1 MQGLSFD
8 TWETVEKYWCNRLR
22 RFLSDIWFPS
32 LILRVMIWA
41 RFGQRSQLHVCHCT
55 GNENLGK
62 SRKIIFNVTFDHF
75 WCERHF
81 CDVGTLPKTKL
92 SNQVKIDQI
101 PDTHG
106 NSARVCK
113 RAIDLKVSRFS
124 NNIDWSIP
132 SSNHALLRYYLLP
145 YVDVIVQLFLKYL
158 KICLHRQKIRHCEIR
173 PILCFVVSQNSK
185 QSQLQNFRMYQKY
198 RKNNCKT
205 EVHFEAKN
213 ECFEVKKL
221 CFKVKNICFEA
232 KNVCFKVKNVPRT
245 FKRRPVLCFLV
256 LQKSKHSQLQN
267 FWMYQKYCIKIVS
280 KISWNTCSYSNFNR
294 IYNYNYG
301 NQGLSK
307 K

>member
-1 MQGLSFD
+1 MSLLTTFD
-8 TWETVEKYWCNRLR
+8 V
-22 RFLSDIWFPS
+22 SDIFLWW
-32 LILRVMIWA
+32 V
-41 RFGQRSQLHVCHCT
+41 
-55 GNENLGK
+55 
-62 SRKIIFNVTFDHF
+62 
-75 WCERHF
+75 
-81 CDVGTLPKTKL
+81 TLPQTKP

-132 SSNHALLRYYLLP
+132 SSYHALLRYYLLP

-205 EVHFEAKN
+205 EV
-213 ECFEVKKL
+213 
-221 CFKVKNICFEA
+221 
-232 KNVCFKVKNVPRT
+232 T
-245 FKRRPVLCFLV
+245 FWGQKRMFWG
-256 LQKSKHSQLQN
+256 QKIM
-267 FWMYQKYCIKIVS
+267 F
-280 KISWNTCSYSNFNR
+280 
-294 IYNYNYG
+294 
-301 NQGLSK
+301 
-307 K
+307 